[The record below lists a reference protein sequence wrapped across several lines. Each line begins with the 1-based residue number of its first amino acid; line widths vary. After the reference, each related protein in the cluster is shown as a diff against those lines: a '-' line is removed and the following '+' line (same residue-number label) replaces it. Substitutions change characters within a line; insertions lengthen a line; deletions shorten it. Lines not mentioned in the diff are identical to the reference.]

1 MFVVSGPHML
11 KPEPMIHMKRCVMA
25 LCLTAAVFS
34 AMANG
39 EVVKVETVGIEN
51 YSRVEDSSGFAGPL
65 AGFGGATLPS
75 AMPALKSAGFTTVI
89 NLRLAD
95 EEEVDLEDSRTAA
108 EAVGLRYTHLPF
120 DAENPAPAVVEE
132 FLAAVG
138 DGTNQP
144 VYIHCNSATRA
155 AALWMIGRVLEDG
168 WDIDA
173 ASAETRMIAKK
184 PPEAIAFATAYIK
197 QQVKEATT
205 IRR

>member
-1 MFVVSGPHML
+1 
-11 KPEPMIHMKRCVMA
+11 MKIRASAFLA
-25 LCLTAAVFS
+25 LVAIVCSLCAASTWAEVEKVDIPGITNFS
-34 AMANG
+34 KIDGM
-39 EVVKVETVGIEN
+39 
-51 YSRVEDSSGFAGPL
+51 SGFAGPL
-65 AGFGGATLPS
+65 AGFGGATEPS

-95 EEEVDLEDSRTAA
+95 EEGVDLEGSRTAA

-138 DGTNQP
+138 DAANQP

-168 WDIDA
+168 LDIDE
-173 ASAETRMIAKK
+173 ASAETKMIAKK
-184 PPEAIAFATAYIK
+184 PPEAIAFATLYIK
-197 QQVKEATT
+197 QQVKEATSL
-205 IRR
+205 RR

>member
-1 MFVVSGPHML
+1 
-11 KPEPMIHMKRCVMA
+11 MKIRASAFLA
-25 LCLTAAVFS
+25 LVAIVCSLCAASTWAEVEKVDIPGITNFS
-34 AMANG
+34 KIDGM
-39 EVVKVETVGIEN
+39 
-51 YSRVEDSSGFAGPL
+51 SGFAGPL
-65 AGFGGATLPS
+65 AGFGGATEPS

-95 EEEVDLEDSRTAA
+95 EEGVDLEGSRTAA

-138 DGTNQP
+138 DGANQP

-168 WDIDA
+168 LDIDE
-173 ASAETRMIAKK
+173 ASAETKMIAKK
-184 PPEAIAFATAYIK
+184 PPEAIAFATLYIK
-197 QQVKEATT
+197 QQVKEATSL
-205 IRR
+205 RR